1 MKFKNRF
8 VSDLVLHSFFGPIKI
23 RIRNSFLHQ
32 ILPFLSSTM
41 TVERSVNSCKVGVRA
56 CFYETHLV
64 KVQSDNDVRFLC
76 LFVNSFEEI
85 HMTDVYMGQIIKANT
100 QIYNQSILN
109 RFPQILL
116 KNFLD
121 VFKRQV

>member
-1 MKFKNRF
+1 
-8 VSDLVLHSFFGPIKI
+8 
-23 RIRNSFLHQ
+23 
-32 ILPFLSSTM
+32 M
-41 TVERSVNSCKVGVRA
+41 TVERSVNSCKVGVRV

-100 QIYNQSILN
+100 QIYNRSPLN

-116 KNFLD
+116 KNIQLNFS
-121 VFKRQV
+121 